1 MSDRRES
8 VSAVRVICSIAGSDS
23 SAGAGIQ
30 ADLKAAAAHY
40 GCHAATVITAI
51 TAQNTLGVQAAY
63 QLPTEIVRAQI
74 ASVFDDLDVGV
85 VKTGM
90 LGDAEMI
97 GAVADELRRRRP
109 RWIVVDPVMI
119 SKTGFPLLAEEAVQ
133 TFAEQ
138 MLPLADLLTPNVHE
152 AEALTGLTVRTLE
165 DAKRAGQALRER
177 GAAAVL
183 VKGGHLAEA
192 PATDVLVSEDGVEL
206 FQGEWIETKH
216 THGTGC
222 TYASAIAARLNHDF
236 HYDEGDL
243 SEAIAGA
250 KLWLT
255 EAIRLG
261 YPLGAGVGPTRHF
274 WDREW
279 FGWGKLT

>member
-8 VSAVRVICSIAGSDS
+8 VCAVRVICSIAGSDS

-152 AEALTGLTVRTLE
+152 AEALTGFTVRTLE

-206 FQGEWIETKH
+206 FQGEWIETEH

-261 YPLGAGVGPTRHF
+261 YPIGAGVGPTRHF

>member
-165 DAKRAGQALRER
+165 DAKRAGLALRER

-236 HYDEGDL
+236 HYEEGDL

-261 YPLGAGVGPTRHF
+261 YPIGAGVGPTRHF

>member
-1 MSDRRES
+1 MGI
-8 VSAVRVICSIAGSDS
+8 RVICAIAGSDS

-40 GCHAATVITAI
+40 GCHAACVITAV

-63 QLPTEIVRAQI
+63 QLPTDIVRAQI

-90 LGDAEMI
+90 LGDSEMI
-97 GAVADELRRRRP
+97 RAVAGELRRRRP

-119 SKTGFPLLAEEAVQ
+119 SKTGFPLLAADAVQ

-138 MLPLADLLTPNVHE
+138 MLPLADLLTPNIHE
-152 AEALTGLTVRTLE
+152 AETLTGLAIRTLD
-165 DAKRAGQALRER
+165 DAKQAGQTLRER

-183 VKGGHLAEA
+183 VKGGHLEEA
-192 PATDVLVSEDGVEL
+192 PATDVLVHKDGVEL
-206 FQGEWIETKH
+206 IQGEWIDTPH

-236 HYDEGDL
+236 YHDGTEL
-243 SEAIAGA
+243 PLPEAIKDA

-255 EAIRLG
+255 EAIRYG

>member
-1 MSDRRES
+1 MGI
-8 VSAVRVICSIAGSDS
+8 RVICAIAGSDS

-30 ADLKAAAAHY
+30 ADIKAAAAHY
-40 GCHAATVITAI
+40 GCHAATVITAV
-51 TAQNTLGVQAAY
+51 TAQNSLGVQAAY
-63 QLPTEIVRAQI
+63 QLPTHIVRAQI
-74 ASVFDDLDVGV
+74 ASVFDDLDIGV

-97 GAVADELRRRRP
+97 RAVADELQTRRP
-109 RWIVVDPVMI
+109 RWTVVDPVMI
-119 SKTGFPLLAEEAVQ
+119 SKTGFPLLAADAVH
-133 TFAEQ
+133 TFAER
-138 MLPLADLLTPNVHE
+138 MLPLADLLTPNIHE
-152 AEALTGLTVRTLE
+152 AETLTGFAIRTLD
-165 DAKRAGQALRER
+165 DAKQAGQTLRER

-183 VKGGHLAEA
+183 VKGGHLQEA
-192 PATDVLVSEDGVEL
+192 PATDVLVHKDGVEL
-206 FQGEWIETKH
+206 IQGEWIDTKH

-236 HYDEGDL
+236 YYDRDDL
-243 SEAIAGA
+243 SGAIESA

-255 EAIRLG
+255 EAIRYG

>member
-1 MSDRRES
+1 M
-8 VSAVRVICSIAGSDS
+8 RVICSIAGSDS

-51 TAQNTLGVQAAY
+51 TAQNTLGVQSAY

-90 LGDAEMI
+90 LGDSEMI
-97 GAVADELRRRRP
+97 RTVADELRARRP

-119 SKTGFPLLAEEAVQ
+119 SKTGFPLLAEAAVQ

-152 AEALTGLTVRTLE
+152 AEVLTGLTVRTLE
-165 DAKRAGQALRER
+165 DARRAAQALRER

-183 VKGGHLAEA
+183 VKGGHLEEA
-192 PATDVLVSEDGVEL
+192 PATDLLVGKDGVEL
-206 FQGEWIETKH
+206 FEGEWIETKH

-236 HYDEGDL
+236 HYDKDDL
-243 SEAIAGA
+243 SGAVGSA

-255 EAIRLG
+255 EAVR
-261 YPLGAGVGPTRHF
+261 YARPLGHGVGPTSPF

-279 FGWGKLT
+279 FGWGPL

>member
-1 MSDRRES
+1 MRSI
-8 VSAVRVICSIAGSDS
+8 VSIAGSDS

-30 ADLKAAAAHY
+30 ADIKAAAAHY
-40 GCHAATVITAI
+40 GCHAATVITAV

-74 ASVFDDLDVGV
+74 ASVFDDLEIGV
-85 VKTGM
+85 AKTGM
-90 LGDAEMI
+90 LGDAAMI
-97 GAVADELRRRRP
+97 ETVADELRRRRP

-119 SKTGFPLLAEEAVQ
+119 SKTGFPLLAEDAAQ

-138 MLPLADLLTPNVHE
+138 MLPLADLLTPNTHE
-152 AEALTGLTVRTLE
+152 AEALTGIAVRTLD
-165 DAKRAGQALRER
+165 DARRAAQTLRER

-192 PATDVLVSEDGVEL
+192 PATDLLVSQHGVEL
-206 FQGEWIETKH
+206 FQGEWIDTQH

-236 HYDEGDL
+236 HYDKDDL
-243 SEAIAGA
+243 SGAIEGA
-250 KLWLT
+250 KLWLQ
-255 EAIRLG
+255 EAIRYG
-261 YPLGAGVGPTRHF
+261 DPIGAGVGPTRAF

-279 FGWGKLT
+279 FGWGTS

>member
-97 GAVADELRRRRP
+97 GTVADELRRRRP

-119 SKTGFPLLAEEAVQ
+119 SKTGFPLLAEDAVQ
-133 TFAEQ
+133 SFGEQ

-165 DAKRAGQALRER
+165 DAKRAGQALRKR

-243 SEAIAGA
+243 SGAIESA

-261 YPLGAGVGPTRHF
+261 YPIGAGVGPTRHF

-279 FGWGKLT
+279 FGWGKLQ